1 MSSRRGYRISVTT
14 SVRQSSLTP
23 GARDLYDGW
32 TATDSNTF
40 LSKQVQVLY
49 FLLFSCKSST
59 CSENATVVHIALFS
73 QTVFCVCNE
82 YRNDLP
88 LTRAQ
93 IFFKK
98 HIHYWEIIY
107 FNLEDIFTI
116 RYEDLH
122 RTVSGLVI
130 KRKGSRLKSV
140 SSGAG
145 SLISAVRWQAGNCFS
160 RFPFLH
166 LHSWCEDNN
175 PGALGLLYNK
185 R

>member
-1 MSSRRGYRISVTT
+1 MHFYHSKFKYSTFFYFHASH
-14 SVRQSSLTP
+14 QL
-23 GARDLYDGW
+23 AQKQ
-32 TATDSNTF
+32 ATI
-40 LSKQVQVLY
+40 
-49 FLLFSCKSST
+49 
-59 CSENATVVHIALFS
+59 VHIALFS

-88 LTRAQ
+88 LTRAR
-93 IFFKK
+93 IFFFLE

-122 RTVSGLVI
+122 RTISGLVI

-145 SLISAVRWQAGNCFS
+145 SLISAVWWQAGNCFS

-166 LHSWCEDNN
+166 LHIWCEDNN